1 MASAT
6 ARLSATNGTSNS
18 VSMTGSAQRSAA
30 RTIRGSMAGACMSAL
45 IAMPAIPAAD
55 RRSTKR
61 SWSAGVAGMPRPVLR
76 TRSPG
81 PSHSAGSGM
90 SHTCAHRTSLPV
102 PVAPAWSVVP
112 RWATSRRSAIVI
124 AMPRFIPTTER
135 PVGFHSI
142 DTYLPSRADSR
153 VPAMGIRVAVDIGGT
168 FTDLVAVDETSGR
181 VHVHKASSSPTAPID
196 AVRSVFAKAGL
207 AAGDVSLF
215 VHGTTVAT
223 NALIERDGT
232 RIAFVTNRGFRDVLF
247 IQDGTR
253 RDLYSLEW
261 HKPRPLVARYDCLE
275 VGGRID
281 ADGEVVAALD
291 DEDVAAVVAHLR
303 AEGIRSVAIGLV
315 FAQANPDHELELEAR
330 LRAEIPD
337 LATSLS
343 HRVFPR
349 WRENDRWQ
357 TVVADA
363 YLKAMFA
370 RYVRNLEGGL
380 EETGVAARLVLMK
393 SNGGVVEAATAA
405 EQPVNYLVSG
415 PVGGVLGGSHFAR
428 QAGFEQ
434 IMTID
439 IGGTSSDVSL
449 VAGGDIPR
457 VARYQLDHGIP
468 IKAPMIDITTI
479 GAGGG
484 SIGWVDAGG
493 LLRVG
498 PRSAGSTPGP
508 ACFGRGGTEPAIADA
523 NLVLGRL
530 DPDTFC
536 GGEIRLDVDRA
547 RAALDT
553 IAQPLGLS
561 VEEAAQA
568 MLELATHDMV
578 DALRVISI
586 DRGIDARDFA
596 LVAIGGAGG
605 LHGAEVART
614 LGIGTVIVPR
624 TRQHVRLRAPDR
636 RPADRPVDDA
646 ARARGRSLGPR
657 GRRRC
662 ARSAARPR
670 RGDARSRGRHRRAG
684 G

>member
-1 MASAT
+1 
-6 ARLSATNGTSNS
+6 
-18 VSMTGSAQRSAA
+18 
-30 RTIRGSMAGACMSAL
+30 
-45 IAMPAIPAAD
+45 
-55 RRSTKR
+55 
-61 SWSAGVAGMPRPVLR
+61 
-76 TRSPG
+76 
-81 PSHSAGSGM
+81 
-90 SHTCAHRTSLPV
+90 
-102 PVAPAWSVVP
+102 
-112 RWATSRRSAIVI
+112 
-124 AMPRFIPTTER
+124 
-135 PVGFHSI
+135 
-142 DTYLPSRADSR
+142 
-153 VPAMGIRVAVDIGGT
+153 MGIRVAVDIGGT

-457 VARYQLDHGIP
+457 RRPLPARPRHPDQGADDRHHDDRRRRRLDRLGRRRRP
-468 IKAPMIDITTI
+468 AARRSPQRRFDAR
-479 GAGGG
+479 AG
-484 SIGWVDAGG
+484 V
-493 LLRVG
+493 LRARRHRAHDRRREPRPRPPRPGHVLRRGDPARRRAWPG
-498 PRSAGSTPGP
+498 PRSTPSRSRSACRSRRPRRRCSSSRPTTWSTRCGSSRST
-508 ACFGRGGTEPAIADA
+508 AASM
-523 NLVLGRL
+523 
-530 DPDTFC
+530 
-536 GGEIRLDVDRA
+536 RA
-547 RAALDT
+547 TSRSSRSAA
-553 IAQPLGLS
+553 P
-561 VEEAAQA
+561 
-568 MLELATHDMV
+568 
-578 DALRVISI
+578 
-586 DRGIDARDFA
+586 
-596 LVAIGGAGG
+596 GG

-614 LGIGTVIVPR
+614 LGIGTVIVPPYPGNTSAYGLLTAGLR
-624 TRQHVRLRAPDR
+624 TDLSTTLLVR
-636 RPADRPVDDA
+636 VDDPSA
-646 ARARGRSLGPR
+646 AG
-657 GRRRC
+657 GRRRR
-662 ARSAARPR
+662 ARPAARPR
-670 RGDARSRGRHRRAG
+670 RWRRSVARAPPAHRWSSSGSRCATTGRTTTARSPSPDHCRSRTTTCAPRCEAFHADYEVTYGYQQPWEHVEIVGAQVTASSPGEAPGLGALDLTDGAAPARTRPGRLRRRRVPRDADPHARRPAPPATSARARSSSRSRCRPRSCRRARRSPCTSPEACSSPSTERE
-684 G
+684 

>member
-1 MASAT
+1 
-6 ARLSATNGTSNS
+6 
-18 VSMTGSAQRSAA
+18 
-30 RTIRGSMAGACMSAL
+30 
-45 IAMPAIPAAD
+45 
-55 RRSTKR
+55 
-61 SWSAGVAGMPRPVLR
+61 
-76 TRSPG
+76 
-81 PSHSAGSGM
+81 
-90 SHTCAHRTSLPV
+90 
-102 PVAPAWSVVP
+102 
-112 RWATSRRSAIVI
+112 
-124 AMPRFIPTTER
+124 
-135 PVGFHSI
+135 
-142 DTYLPSRADSR
+142 
-153 VPAMGIRVAVDIGGT
+153 MGIRVAVDIGGT

-434 IMTID
+434 IITID

-536 GGEIRLDVDRA
+536 GGEIRLDVDLA

-553 IAQPLGLS
+553 IAQLLGLS

-614 LGIGTVIVPR
+614 LGIGTVIVPPYPGNTSAYGLLTAGLRTDLSTTLLVRVDDPSATGAVDGALAPLRARAVETLGREGATGAPVVEQRLEMRYYGQNHHREIPIAGSLPFTDDDLRAAVQAFHADYEVTYGYQQPWEHVEIVGAQVAASSPGEAPGLGAPGLAHGAAPAR
-624 TRQHVRLRAPDR
+624 TRPVGFGADGFLETPILTRDALAAGHVGEGPFIVEESLSTTLVPPRA
-636 RPADRPVDDA
+636 
-646 ARARGRSLGPR
+646 SLAVHESGSLLITID
-657 GRRRC
+657 G
-662 ARSAARPR
+662 AE
-670 RGDARSRGRHRRAG
+670 
-684 G
+684 